1 MIFGYSTNAFTK
13 FSLIESLEKIAKLGF
28 KGVEIMGDQPHLY
41 PPDFEADDIAR
52 VKKALRKHNLKVTN
66 LNSFTLFAVGNTYL
80 PSWIEPEKERREIR
94 IQHTIEC
101 LKMADVL
108 GCKNI
113 SVPPGGPL
121 NNVSRNAAMS
131 LFHRSLEKVI
141 PWAEELGVKILVEPE
156 PNLMLENTADFKV
169 FIKDVKSH
177 IVGLNFDIG
186 HFFCAGEDPS
196 TTFEELLEWVGHVHL
211 EDIAADRV
219 HNHLIAGHGAI
230 DFLDIFQN
238 MARLEYDGDISLEL
252 YPYVNTPE
260 SAGRE
265 SLYYLHPIFQEA
277 GLNIT

>member
-52 VKKALRKHNLKVTN
+52 VKKTLRKHNLKVTN